1 MATWWFSWSSTSY
14 ICSRWAALASGI
26 VSEIFCLPSLLGDYT
41 SRTKLEY
48 WCLSDKRLYTLYI
61 IIHFIWVYRAPAKVN
76 IRISNPASF
85 GGHDFKRD
93 PSETMLH
100 FYKNPPHFRWR
111 YAQKAPEQGLS
122 HGHQKPRTGL
132 WFEFRIW
139 VCCVALNVRRCSFT
153 VHRGFSSSCSPSAFA
168 RAQWALNTSEARAY
182 DRNSSDRKRMKKGDA
197 SNAIGRSS
205 HDVYLRSLKRLT
217 SAEVFSNFQLFSTF
231 VTYIHND
238 VILTGALSEPQCC
251 SGLQAVGQPLFD

>member
-1 MATWWFSWSSTSY
+1 MSY
-14 ICSRWAALASGI
+14 ICSRWAALASGV
-26 VSEIFCLPSLLGDYT
+26 VSEVSTFQVYLAITRHEPN
-41 SRTKLEY
+41 
-48 WCLSDKRLYTLYI
+48 LSIDVFQTNDF
-61 IIHFIWVYRAPAKVN
+61 IHFIWVYRAPAKVN

-111 YAQKAPEQGLS
+111 YAQKAPEQVWAMGIKSPWQAYDLS
-122 HGHQKPRTGL
+122 L
-132 WFEFRIW
+132 EFEWIWLIW

>member
-1 MATWWFSWSSTSY
+1 M
-14 ICSRWAALASGI
+14 ISR
-26 VSEIFCLPSLLGDYT
+26 EIRQKRCYT
-41 SRTKLEY
+41 STRTHHIFVGDMLRRHLSKAWAMGIKSPGQEYDLSLEFE
-48 WCLSDKRLYTLYI
+48 W
-61 IIHFIWVYRAPAKVN
+61 IW
-76 IRISNPASF
+76 
-85 GGHDFKRD
+85 
-93 PSETMLH
+93 L
-100 FYKNPPHFRWR
+100 
-111 YAQKAPEQGLS
+111 
-122 HGHQKPRTGL
+122 
-132 WFEFRIW
+132 IW

-197 SNAIGRSS
+197 SNAIGRSL
-205 HDVYLRSLKRLT
+205 HDVYYLRSLKRLT